1 MQSKDTIH
9 PEELLSAT
17 FDGEHDSAVD
27 VPAERRA
34 KLEQEWETI
43 RSGIQA
49 APSASIDLV
58 SLVRSEIAETEQ
70 PTVVTRQSHTL
81 RRNSLLFAIPG
92 LISIAAVL
100 LLAVLPRLQE
110 SEMAPQLGS
119 IILPSVA
126 ASDWDVVVVNVS
138 DDSNLQDS
146 VRAVLGT
153 AEQHGAGVRQLTTRN
168 GDSAEYT
175 AGILLANGRD
185 PAPIVNSL
193 EQSHQHLD
201 WNPGEIDGRS
211 PEEIKQLFLSSME
224 IPSQSEMV
232 FGAMYIVH
240 EDSLSVTPVPLE
252 SDADGNTDPIEIA
265 DNQVLDQPSRSSQ
278 LLKAQTSTS
287 EEEIKAKPRTPLVV
301 IFRRSASSS
310 KPPVLPDQ
318 GSLPVKAGIK
328 PTV

>member
-1 MQSKDTIH
+1 MQSEETID

-17 FDGEHDSAVD
+17 FDSEHDSAVD

-49 APSASIDLV
+49 ARSASVDLV
-58 SLVRSEIAETEQ
+58 SLVRSGIDDAEQ
-70 PTVVTRQSHTL
+70 PTGVTRQSHTL
-81 RRNSLLFAIPG
+81 RRNPLLIAIPS

-100 LLAVLPRLQE
+100 LLAVHPRLQE

-119 IILPSVA
+119 VILPSVA

-153 AEQHGAGVRQLTTRN
+153 AEQHGAGVRQLTSRN
-168 GDSAEYT
+168 DDSADYS
-175 AGILLANGRD
+175 AGILLADGRD

-193 EQSHQHLD
+193 KQSHQQLD

-224 IPSQSEMV
+224 IPSQSEIV

-252 SDADGNTDPIEIA
+252 SDADGSSDPIEIA
-265 DNQVLDQPSRSSQ
+265 DNQVLEQPSRSSRPM
-278 LLKAQTSTS
+278 KAQASTS
-287 EEEIKAKPRTPLVV
+287 KEEIKEKPRTPLVV
-301 IFRRSASSS
+301 IFRRTPHSP

-318 GSLPVKAGIK
+318 GSLPIQAGIK